1 MVCVFEDEN
10 IGDEDGGEDE
20 DGLMEMM
27 KMMRMME
34 MMSMMKMM
42 ATSEQVTKEVDG
54 QRKDNC
60 GVFLRGN

>member
-10 IGDEDGGEDE
+10 IGDEDGEEDE
-20 DGLMEMM
+20 DGW
-27 KMMRMME
+27 ME

>member
-27 KMMRMME
+27 KMM
-34 MMSMMKMM
+34 SMMKMM
-42 ATSEQVTKEVDG
+42 ATSEQVTKEVNG